1 MCARIN
7 CKIVLQWT
15 WYVNNKVT
23 YLINK
28 TVPHV
33 EKWSRDRN
41 GWCIRVTL
49 VRITKH
55 LSSESWQDHAGF
67 TRVNWFTR
75 PFNSNT
81 CRRWIKRLQF
91 GSNSAVRAA
100 GVGSTFLI
108 SDSEREI
115 KCCVSWEVLYEDKLT
130 SYHFDVLFAATGGRQ
145 QRITTL
151 SLYLWPHDFGL
162 AHPDTQLC
170 QKVWTEVYFVKTT
183 SDSTRKGS

>member
-1 MCARIN
+1 MMPSIICQH
-7 CKIVLQWT
+7 K
-15 WYVNNKVT
+15 
-23 YLINK
+23 
-28 TVPHV
+28 
-33 EKWSRDRN
+33 
-41 GWCIRVTL
+41 
-49 VRITKH
+49 
-55 LSSESWQDHAGF
+55 
-67 TRVNWFTR
+67 
-75 PFNSNT
+75 
-81 CRRWIKRLQF
+81 
-91 GSNSAVRAA
+91 SNSAVRAA

-108 SDSEREI
+108 SDSDREI
-115 KCCVSWEVLYEDKLT
+115 KCCVSWEVLYADKLT